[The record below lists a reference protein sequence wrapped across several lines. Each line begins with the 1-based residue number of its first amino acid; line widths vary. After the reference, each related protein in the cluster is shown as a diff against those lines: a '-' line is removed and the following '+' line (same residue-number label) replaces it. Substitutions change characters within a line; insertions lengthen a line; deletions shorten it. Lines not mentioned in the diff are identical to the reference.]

1 MIGILFNKET
11 EEVLEYGEVAS
22 MKLRYQQVKC
32 STRPDR
38 KDLDLVCLPKFD
50 LRPLRDG
57 SIRLYLR
64 INKSISHLEKILL
77 KREY

>member
-11 EEVLEYGEVAS
+11 EEILEYGEVAG
-22 MKLRYQQVKC
+22 MKARYQQVKC

-38 KDLDLVCLPKFD
+38 KDIDLVCLPKFD
-50 LRPLRDG
+50 LSPLERG

-64 INKSISHLEKILL
+64 VNKDINHLEKIIL
-77 KREY
+77 KREA